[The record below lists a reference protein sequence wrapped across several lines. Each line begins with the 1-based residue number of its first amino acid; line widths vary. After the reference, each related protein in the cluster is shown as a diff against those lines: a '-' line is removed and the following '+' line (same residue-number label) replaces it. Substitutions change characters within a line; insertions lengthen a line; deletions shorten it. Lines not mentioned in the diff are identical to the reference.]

1 MRLRLATTAVAV
13 AVAVFA
19 GMARGAQGP
28 VIFTIAGG
36 ASHGFSGDLGPA
48 TAATLEGPAGLA
60 VGPDGAIY
68 VADTIDQRIRRI
80 DAHGVIRTIA
90 GNGRHGFGGDGGP
103 APQATFQD
111 PTAIALG
118 PDGSLYVADT
128 GNSRVRVVRP
138 NGIVGTIAGTADQGF
153 SGDGGPAAAAQVN
166 GPAGVAV
173 AGDGTVFFSDSGN
186 NRVRA
191 IRPDGTI
198 TTVAGAGT
206 AGSGGDGGPATAAQ
220 LNAPAGLA
228 LAADGGLL
236 VADAGNGRVRRV
248 GADGR
253 IATAAAGLA
262 RPLDVAA
269 VAGGGFVVAE
279 TGGNRVR
286 TVTADG
292 SVLPLAGAGGPRFGG
307 DGGSPVK
314 ALLNGPRAVE
324 LMPSGTEA
332 VIADSDNN
340 RLRYVAT
347 PGAASIL
354 ALAPKKGLVVARLR
368 KAGSTRVVAD
378 VRIPYTVSLPARI
391 TATIRTKKRAKV
403 VATLHAAARA
413 GVNRLALPLRLRAGR
428 RRLAKDHY
436 VVRMTASVAGATAVK
451 SLGLDVR

>member
-332 VIADSDNN
+332 VIAD
-340 RLRYVAT
+340 
-347 PGAASIL
+347 
-354 ALAPKKGLVVARLR
+354 
-368 KAGSTRVVAD
+368 
-378 VRIPYTVSLPARI
+378 
-391 TATIRTKKRAKV
+391 
-403 VATLHAAARA
+403 
-413 GVNRLALPLRLRAGR
+413 
-428 RRLAKDHY
+428 
-436 VVRMTASVAGATAVK
+436 
-451 SLGLDVR
+451 